1 MAKLIGSRRDES
13 GRVGASAMALNG
25 IPCEIIHTILEYVTA
40 SDLATF
46 RLVNARLKVN
56 TFRDS

>member
-1 MAKLIGSRRDES
+1 VAKLIGSRRDES
-13 GRVGASAMALNG
+13 GPVGASAMALNG